1 MKDPLETLKE
11 KYWLNVYINDKPNA
25 PICNLVLVD
34 KENKDSKFKYPIWR
48 DKEKEGYGYVGKLDN
63 FEAKPT
69 LHDTA
74 KQNAYVEDVMD
85 SDTIPF

>member
-1 MKDPLETLKE
+1 MTDPLEILRG

-48 DKEKEGYGYVGKLDN
+48 DKEKEGYGYVGKLDVKQVDSHN
-63 FEAKPT
+63 QAKGNGYAPQ
-69 LHDTA
+69 DDDDF
-74 KQNAYVEDVMD
+74 NNP
-85 SDTIPF
+85 PF